1 MPEEVKTSAILV
13 HTAHF
18 GRLCKDWSRLFS
30 NQKMSRLGKTYI
42 YPHLGHLSFYESRVA
57 IICLYLQI
65 YDL

>member
-1 MPEEVKTSAILV
+1 MYTLHILV
-13 HTAHF
+13 DFAKIDLVYLEIKKCQGWEKH
-18 GRLCKDWSRLFS
+18 
-30 NQKMSRLGKTYI
+30 TYI